1 MNNSTSTNRTV
12 VDHDPVSD
20 AGFAQPAN
28 QLNRRTFLRNVTI
41 TAAALVA
48 NGCGGGAGG
57 ATLAGDNSS
66 APPPGQSPS
75 APPGQSPTSNR
86 PPVWSVIPTITFTQ
100 GIASS
105 FSIAA
110 FVTDEEN
117 DALSITKNAVA
128 LPAGVTY
135 DAATRSF
142 IYDGIGGIASTG
154 GHVLTASEG

>member
-1 MNNSTSTNRTV
+1 MNNSTSMDCTEIDSASRAA
-12 VDHDPVSD
+12 HP
-20 AGFAQPAN
+20 QPAN
-28 QLNRRTFLRNVTI
+28 QLTRRTFLRNVTVS
-41 TAAALVA
+41 AAALLA

-57 ATLAGDNSS
+57 ATLAGDNSPT
-66 APPPGQSPS
+66 PPPGQSPS
-75 APPGQSPTSNR
+75 APPGQSPTLNR
-86 PPVWSVIPTITFTQ
+86 PPIWNVIPTITFTQ

-117 DALSITKNAVA
+117 DALSIAKNAVA

-135 DAATRSF
+135 DAATKSF